1 MDRGRVTCGGQN
13 PTAPTTRLIRGYSL
27 RINAH
32 YATQLGPRSMRERTE
47 MLGGDLRVDTGS
59 GTRASAVGAAETN
72 AAAGNNVAANFDAA
86 RYCTTVQW

>member
-1 MDRGRVTCGGQN
+1 ML
-13 PTAPTTRLIRGYSL
+13 TTPLSC
-27 RINAH
+27 
-32 YATQLGPRSMRERTE
+32 GPRSMRERTE

-86 RYCTTVQW
+86 RHCTTVQW